1 MKRSPSAAVF
11 DAVVAS
17 LSLALTLGVS
27 TAALAQAIERNLPP
41 AEVSQP
47 QEILAPNSKPGSQ
60 DARPIGPALK
70 GLLLLGPGDVVRTAP
85 VTDVVPGLVPRLNRP
100 KAWSLLRPF
109 LGRPLSRK
117 LIAEIEA
124 TIARYYRQA
133 GYPFVSISTPPQ
145 MIGGGVLQVRVV
157 EFHDGTVAVTGVK
170 GKAAK
175 RVRDAVRLQPGDPV
189 SAPDLSADLDWLN
202 RNPFHHVEAI
212 FSPGD
217 ALGRT
222 DLQLQTTQTK
232 PWQVYAGYAN
242 SGSSATGYDRY
253 LFGGQVGGLL
263 GAGSLLSYQ
272 FTASPD
278 FFDDHGRA
286 FGDTDHP
293 QYLSHGLRAAIPFAP
308 RQEIEASFDH
318 VESNTTSAASAGPFA
333 IRQDTDELSLGY
345 RTSVSNFT
353 SLPGDLSLGLEAK
366 HETRTTFFAGVDV
379 LETAEEVYQAY
390 LGWSGVFSDARGRTS
405 IDLTLHDSPGGLSPL
420 NSGAGFNTFSNGRLT
435 SAAYA
440 YVNLQAN
447 RNTRLPKGWTLTDEI
462 IAQYSG
468 SPLPDTEQLGI
479 GGQDLVRGYTLDD
492 GAYDTAIV
500 SRNELRPPAFAVLPK
515 ILPHA
520 WRVADQLSPFA
531 FVDAASGSEN
541 LVHRSAHP
549 ISTGLGADYLLGSH
563 LFLNVTGAYALED
576 SLVTKAGALMLET
589 KATLTF

>member
-1 MKRSPSAAVF
+1 MTAQARLRPAALSGALILAAALPSV
-11 DAVVAS
+11 
-17 LSLALTLGVS
+17 
-27 TAALAQAIERNLPP
+27 ALAQAIERNLPP
-41 AEVSQP
+41 APAAQP
-47 QEILAPNSKPGSQ
+47 QEILAPNSTPSSQ
-60 DARPIGPALK
+60 DATPIGPALK
-70 GLLLLGPGDVVRTAP
+70 GLLLLGPKDEVRTAP
-85 VTDVVPGLVPRLNRP
+85 VTDVVPGLVPRLDTP
-100 KAWSLLRPF
+100 QALGLLRPY
-109 LGRPLSRK
+109 LGKPLSRK

-124 TIARYYRQA
+124 AIAKYYRQA

-157 EFHDGTVAVTGVK
+157 EFRDGTVKVTGVK

-175 RVRDAVRLQPGDPV
+175 EVRDAVRLQPGQPV
-189 SAPDLSADLDWLN
+189 KAPDLSADLDWLN

-217 ALGRT
+217 SFGRT
-222 DLQLQTTQTK
+222 DLDLQTTQTK

-253 LFGGQVGGLL
+253 LLGGQAGGLL
-263 GAGSLLSYQ
+263 GAGSLVSYQ

-278 FFDDHGRA
+278 FFDDDGKVLA
-286 FGDTDHP
+286 DTDHP
-293 QYLSHGLRAAIPFAP
+293 EYLSHGLRAAIPFAP

-318 VESNTTSAASAGPFA
+318 VESNTAAASSAGPFA

-345 RTSVSNFT
+345 RTSFSNF
-353 SLPGDLSLGLEAK
+353 SVLPGDLSLGLEGR
-366 HETRTTFFAGVDV
+366 HETRTTFFTGVNV
-379 LETAEEVYQAY
+379 LETAEEVYQVY
-390 LGWSGVFSDARGRTS
+390 LGWSGVFTDARGRTS

-420 NSGAGFNTFSNGRLT
+420 NTGAGFNTFSDGRVT

-440 YVNLQAN
+440 YVNLQAS
-447 RNTRLPKGWTLTDEI
+447 RTTRLPKGWTLTDEI

-468 SPLPDTEQLGI
+468 SPLPDTEELGV

-500 SRNELRPPAFAVLPK
+500 SRNELRSPAFAVLPR
-515 ILPHA
+515 A
-520 WRVADQLSPFA
+520 WRRPDQLSTFA
-531 FVDAASGSEN
+531 FIDGASGSEN
-541 LVHRSAHP
+541 LVHKSARP

-563 LFLNVTGAYALED
+563 LYLNLTGAYALED
-576 SLVTKAGALMLET
+576 SLFTKAGNLMLET

>member
-1 MKRSPSAAVF
+1 MTDQARLRPAVMSG
-11 DAVVAS
+11 AI
-17 LSLALTLGVS
+17 LLA
-27 TAALAQAIERNLPP
+27 AALPGLAFAQAIERNLPP
-41 AEVSQP
+41 PPVAQP
-47 QEILAPNSKPGSQ
+47 QEILAPNTTPGSQ
-60 DARPIGPALK
+60 DDRPIGPALK

-85 VTDVVPGLVPRLNRP
+85 VTDVVPGLVPRLNTP
-100 KAWSLLRPF
+100 KAWALLRPY

-124 TIARYYRQA
+124 TIAKFYREA

-145 MIGGGVLQVRVV
+145 VIGAGVLQVRVV
-157 EFHDGTVAVTGVK
+157 EFRDGTVTVTGVK
-170 GKAAK
+170 GKAATQ
-175 RVRDAVRLQPGDPV
+175 VRDAVRLKPGEPV
-189 SAPDLSADLDWLN
+189 DAPDLSADLDWLN

-253 LFGGQVGGLL
+253 LLGGQAGGLL
-263 GAGSLLSYQ
+263 GAGSLVSYQ

-278 FFDDHGRA
+278 FFDDHGKA

-318 VESNTTSAASAGPFA
+318 VESNTSSASGVGPFA

-345 RTSVSNFT
+345 RTSFSNVT

-366 HETRTTFFAGVDV
+366 HETRKTFFTGIDV
-379 LETAEEVYQAY
+379 LNTAEEVYQVY
-390 LGWSGVFSDARGRTS
+390 LGWSGVFTDARGRTS
-405 IDLTLHDSPGGLSPL
+405 VDLTVHDSPGGLSPV
-420 NSGAGFNTFSNGRLT
+420 NSGSGFNTFSDGRLT

-440 YVNLQAN
+440 YVNLQAS
-447 RNTRLPKGWTLTDEI
+447 RTTRLPKGWTLTDQI

-468 SPLPDTEQLGI
+468 SALPDTEQLGV
-479 GGQDLVRGYTLDD
+479 GGQDLIRGYTLDD

-500 SRNELRPPAFAVLPK
+500 SRNELRPPAFAVLPRTW
-515 ILPHA
+515 HA
-520 WRVADQLSPFA
+520 PDQLSPFA
-531 FVDAASGSEN
+531 FVDAASGSDQR
-541 LVHRSAHP
+541 VRKSVHP
-549 ISTGLGADYLLGSH
+549 ISTGLGADYQLGSH
-563 LFLNVTGAYALED
+563 LSLSLTGAYALED
-576 SLVTKAGALMLET
+576 SLFTKAGDLMLET

>member
-1 MKRSPSAAVF
+1 MLAAVG
-11 DAVVAS
+11 
-17 LSLALTLGVS
+17 LPGV
-27 TAALAQAIERNLPP
+27 ALAQAIERNLPP
-41 AEVSQP
+41 APVAQP
-47 QEILAPNSKPGSQ
+47 QEILAPNASPGSQ
-60 DARPIGPALK
+60 DATPIGPALK

-85 VTDVVPGLVPRLNRP
+85 VTDVVPGLVPRLNTP
-100 KAWSLLRPF
+100 KAWDLLRPY
-109 LGRPLSRK
+109 LGKPLSRK

-124 TIARYYRQA
+124 AIARYYRQA

-145 MIGGGVLQVRVV
+145 VIGGGVLQVRVV
-157 EFHDGTVAVTGVK
+157 EFHDGTVTVTGVK
-170 GKAAK
+170 GKAAAQ
-175 RVRDAVRLQPGDPV
+175 VREDVRLQPGEPV
-189 SAPDLSADLDWLN
+189 NAPDLSADLDWLN

-222 DLQLQTTQTK
+222 DLQLETTQSK

-253 LFGGQVGGLL
+253 LLGGQVGGLL
-263 GAGSLLSYQ
+263 GAGSLVSYQ

-278 FFDDHGRA
+278 VFDDHDKIFA
-286 FGDTDHP
+286 DTDHP
-293 QYLSHGLRAAIPFAP
+293 EYLSHGLRAAIPFAP

-318 VESNTTSAASAGPFA
+318 VESNTSSASSAGPFA

-345 RTSVSNFT
+345 RTSFSNLSDVNFI
-353 SLPGDLSLGLEAK
+353 SIPGDLSLGLEAK
-366 HETRTTFFAGVDV
+366 HETRKTFFTGVDV
-379 LETAEEVYQAY
+379 LNTAEEIYQVY
-390 LGWSGVFSDARGRTS
+390 LGWSGVLTDARGHTS
-405 IDLTLHDSPGGLSPL
+405 VDLTVHDSPGGLSPL
-420 NSGAGFNTFSNGRLT
+420 NSGAGFNTFSSGRLT

-440 YVNLQAN
+440 YVNLQAS
-447 RNTRLPKGWTLTDEI
+447 RTTRLPKGWTLSNEI

-468 SPLPDTEQLGI
+468 SALPDTEQLGV

-500 SRNELRPPAFAVLPK
+500 SRNELRPPAFAVLPQL
-515 ILPHA
+515 LPHT

-531 FVDAASGSEN
+531 FVDAASGSQN
-541 LVHRSAHP
+541 FVHRSAHP

-563 LFLNVTGAYALED
+563 LSLSLTGAYALED
-576 SLVTKAGALMLET
+576 SLFTKAGTLMLET